1 MSDQPVQNYEN
12 HVRNDKVVFTVLGTY
27 LLVILLAVVGIFTND
42 VGILTRDVIIAL
54 AVVVAGAGGILSAV
68 MTRGYSTKL
77 QDRIIRLEM
86 RLRMREVLPD
96 ELAAD
101 IMDFKLSQLVDGRTK
116 PWVERGWFAFEPGY
130 KLILQTRRSTPLTV
144 SLGAVSSLTS
154 PQSSASQRPP
164 RSPCV
169 FVGSPC
175 IPDGEWCGHRPCCY
189 GSVSRS
195 EQRVVSCPVPS
206 CC

>member
-27 LLVILLAVVGIFTND
+27 LLVIILAVVGIFTND

-54 AVVVAGAGGILSAV
+54 AVVVAGAGGILSAM

-101 IMDFKLSQLVDGRTK
+101 VMDFTLSQLVGLRFASDDELPELARKVLDEKITK
-116 PWVERGWFAFEPGY
+116 AGDIKKMVRDW
-130 KLILQTRRSTPLTV
+130 Q
-144 SLGAVSSLTS
+144 
-154 PQSSASQRPP
+154 
-164 RSPCV
+164 
-169 FVGSPC
+169 
-175 IPDGEWCGHRPCCY
+175 PDHHR
-189 GSVSRS
+189 V
-195 EQRVVSCPVPS
+195 
-206 CC
+206 